1 MKRPRLLLLTCL
13 VGPALLLGLT
23 ACKPSTPPPDDTAA
37 PAAEATASEH
47 VAAAV
52 DAINPI
58 TSAREEVIASMHK
71 LMEASSYH
79 VSMDVDGGAQG
90 RLRNE
95 VDFVAPD
102 RMRMQMAGMGTQVV
116 VGDTMYMTMDGRAM
130 QVPMP
135 KGSLTKWRDPANFGE
150 AEAGMTAEALG
161 RESVDGIP
169 ARKYAL
175 HYTVPNSADGTL
187 WIGPDG
193 LPLKMQVASEA
204 DGKQVTTS
212 MRYSRINDPSIRIDA
227 PK

>member
-1 MKRPRLLLLTCL
+1 M
-13 VGPALLLGLT
+13 VLGLA
-23 ACKPSTPPPDDTAA
+23 ACKPSAPIPGDTAPPPARA
-37 PAAEATASEH
+37 SATEG

-58 TSAREEVIASMHK
+58 TSPREAVIASMNK
-71 LMEASSYH
+71 MMEARSYH
-79 VSMDVDGGAQG
+79 ASMEIDGGPQG
-90 RLRNE
+90 QLRNQ

-102 RMRMQMAGMGTQVV
+102 RMRMQMAGMGTQLVI
-116 VGDTMYMTMDGRAM
+116 GDTMYMIMDGRSM

-135 KGSLTKWRDPANFGE
+135 KGTLTRWRDPGNFRA

-161 RESVDGIP
+161 SETVNGVS

-175 HYTVPNSADGTL
+175 HYSVPDAADGTL
-187 WIGPDG
+187 WIGLDD

-204 DGKQVTTS
+204 QGKQVTTTI
-212 MRYSRINDPSIRIDA
+212 RYSRINDPSIRIDV

>member
-1 MKRPRLLLLTCL
+1 MKRPRLLLSACL
-13 VGPALLLGLT
+13 VGLAPLLGVT
-23 ACKPSTPPPDDTAA
+23 ACKPSTSTPDDTTA
-37 PAAEATASEH
+37 PAAKASASDR
-47 VAAAV
+47 VSAAV

-58 TSAREEVIASMHK
+58 TSAREDVIASMRK

-102 RMRMQMAGMGTQVV
+102 RMRMEMAGLGTQVV
-116 VGDTMYMTMDGRAM
+116 VGETMYMTMDGRAM

-175 HYTVPNSADGTL
+175 RYTVPNAADGTL

-193 LPLKMQVASEA
+193 LPLKIEVASEA

-212 MRYSRINDPSIRIDA
+212 MRYSRINDPSIRIEA